1 MHIAEKCKL
10 ISEILKSKN
19 DQVLSA
25 VKSLLKIENT
35 EDFFEEL
42 NAEDLAAI
50 DEALEQLENREFT
63 SHDSVQKEIKNRFN
77 F

>member
-1 MHIAEKCKL
+1 MHIAEKYKL
-10 ISEILKSKN
+10 ISEILKSKD

-35 EDFFEEL
+35 GDFFEEL

-50 DEALEQLENREFT
+50 EEALEQLENGEFI
-63 SHDSVQKEIKNRFN
+63 SHDSVREEIKNRFN

>member
-10 ISEILKSKN
+10 ISEILKSKD

-50 DEALEQLENREFT
+50 DEALEQLESGEFT
-63 SHDSVQKEIKNRFN
+63 SHDSVRKEIKNRFN

>member
-1 MHIAEKCKL
+1 MHIAEKYKL
-10 ISEILKSKN
+10 ISEILKSKD

-50 DEALEQLENREFT
+50 DEALEQLEN
-63 SHDSVQKEIKNRFN
+63 
-77 F
+77 

>member
-10 ISEILKSKN
+10 ISEILKSKD

-50 DEALEQLENREFT
+50 DEALEQLEN
-63 SHDSVQKEIKNRFN
+63 
-77 F
+77 

>member
-10 ISEILKSKN
+10 LSEILKSKD

-50 DEALEQLENREFT
+50 DEALEQLENGEFT
-63 SHDSVQKEIKNRFN
+63 SHDSVRKEIKNRFN